1 MKAVT
6 AFFLVLCY
14 LAVNH
19 AWNCKESPRL
29 NNALQ
34 IDAGQ
39 GKVVAIDRSYYM
51 YFLMGSRWYRMS
63 TLKFKHATVGPAG
76 LWAASTRNRV
86 YKSVGGQLR
95 PASGLSMQQLDAGG
109 DDQVVGVASNSRTYC
124 LTRSRASSYYGVG
137 TLSWSYLSRVL
148 RYYSCG
154 LNYGCWGVDSSYR
167 VMVTQVMNPASCAA
181 TRWAYVSGPKM
192 RMVEVG
198 TYGRVFAVSI
208 TGLLY
213 ERVGISSSRRMGTA
227 WRQVPMCSTVRHVSY
242 DLRQLW
248 VVTNSGLI
256 MRCTH

>member
-1 MKAVT
+1 MP
-6 AFFLVLCY
+6 LC
-14 LAVNH
+14 
-19 AWNCKESPRL
+19 C
-29 NNALQ
+29 
-34 IDAGQ
+34 
-39 GKVVAIDRSYYM
+39 
-51 YFLMGSRWYRMS
+51 
-63 TLKFKHATVGPAG
+63 T
-76 LWAASTRNRV
+76 
-86 YKSVGGQLR
+86 
-95 PASGLSMQQLDAGG
+95 GLSMQQLDAGG

-167 VMVTQVMNPASCAA
+167 VMVTQVGYSSSSEISCPYLVVFELLSHEPYSLTMTTLSFLWQVMNPASCAA

-213 ERVGISSSRRMGTA
+213 ER
-227 WRQVPMCSTVRHVSY
+227 
-242 DLRQLW
+242 
-248 VVTNSGLI
+248 
-256 MRCTH
+256 